1 MHGKQFSSLLIAG
14 LLWIAPASANA
25 LSLNVIGGSVDLASG
40 CDSVFC
46 LGPPAF
52 ELGLGG
58 TASGTIDTDGA
69 TIAIAL
75 EIPMW
80 SLDEAGGPGTIVFED
95 VSYTASIAHNG
106 SLTDFNGAGL
116 GTVTATSPA
125 LNLMNVGINVDC
137 EETAP
142 ATYKCGVVIAGP
154 TFPIPGPSGTLY
166 VPHTID
172 LTATAVPE
180 PALGVMGLT
189 VGLAGFAYAGRR
201 REWN

>member
-46 LGPPAF
+46 LDPPAF

-69 TIAIAL
+69 TIEIAL
-75 EIPMW
+75 QIPVW
-80 SLDEAGGPGTIVFED
+80 TLDEVGGPGTISLEN
-95 VSYTASIAHNG
+95 VSYTGTMVHNG
-106 SLTDFNGAGL
+106 TLSDFNGATSAFDFGL
-116 GTVTATSPA
+116 GTATATSPA
-125 LNLMNVGINVDC
+125 LNLVDSVAINVDC
-137 EETAP
+137 QETAP
-142 ATYKCGVVIAGP
+142 GVFKCGVIIAGP
-154 TFPIPGPSGTLY
+154 TFPIPGPSGTLF

-180 PALGVMGLT
+180 PSLGVMGLT
-189 VGLAGFAYAGRR
+189 VALFS
-201 REWN
+201 